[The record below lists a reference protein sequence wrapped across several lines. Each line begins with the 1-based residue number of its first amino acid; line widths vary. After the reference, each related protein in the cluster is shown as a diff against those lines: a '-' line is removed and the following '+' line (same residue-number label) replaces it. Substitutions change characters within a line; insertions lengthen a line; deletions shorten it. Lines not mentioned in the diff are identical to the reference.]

1 MIDEIRKLIDEY
13 TTWLKDK
20 TALRQVGDWIEIT
33 TPYLDR
39 HNDYIRIYVKRENGN
54 LILTDDGYTIR
65 DLLSSGCNPD
75 DKRLQDL
82 LAITLNGFGVQRRG
96 ETLQVSAGPHNFAQ
110 RKHNLIQAMLA
121 VNDLFYLATPIVASL
136 FFEDVTAWLE
146 LNEIRFT
153 PKVKFTGKSG
163 YDYLFDFVI
172 PKSKVQPE
180 RILKAINRPSRDTAE
195 AFILSW
201 IDTREARPA
210 DSRAYAFLND
220 SERPPVSS
228 VIDALKSYEVHP
240 VLWSERERVKPELAA

>member
-1 MIDEIRKLIDEY
+1 MIGEIQKLIDEY
-13 TTWLKDK
+13 TTWLRNK
-20 TALRQVGDWIEIT
+20 TELSQVGDWIEIT

-121 VNDLFYLATPIVASL
+121 VSALSYILTKDERRRTNDERLTTNE
-136 FFEDVTAWLE
+136 ED
-146 LNEIRFT
+146 
-153 PKVKFTGKSG
+153 KS
-163 YDYLFDFVI
+163 
-172 PKSKVQPE
+172 
-180 RILKAINRPSRDTAE
+180 
-195 AFILSW
+195 
-201 IDTREARPA
+201 
-210 DSRAYAFLND
+210 
-220 SERPPVSS
+220 
-228 VIDALKSYEVHP
+228 
-240 VLWSERERVKPELAA
+240 